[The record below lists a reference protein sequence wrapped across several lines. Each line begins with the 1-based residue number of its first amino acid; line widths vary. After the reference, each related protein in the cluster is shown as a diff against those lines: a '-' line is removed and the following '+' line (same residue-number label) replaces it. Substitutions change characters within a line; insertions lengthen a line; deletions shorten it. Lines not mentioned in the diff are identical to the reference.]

1 MGVEYE
7 NAFREKAGALLK
19 YLNIETLAE
28 MGITLVLIT
37 FSADHH
43 SSYCISPKGEVIF
56 VLDNTGK
63 LRKMN
68 YESFES
74 VVSHEIFHA
83 YVTNKLKLGMDKLH
97 HPFTAVGSSAVQV
110 AEDIELIKIA
120 LEKNVVPLLLDEVNR
135 TKAYYKNLQKPVP
148 MKYWVSVPDHLKF
161 VSMMSVTWGYAST
174 EWLMQNTKDQKM
186 KEQFSQNLELV
197 RPHYTANGF
206 PKLKDL
212 ITELL
217 NSKVVATGDEA
228 EIVFQKIL
236 HIYDEFLDVSNLD
249 LY

>member
-1 MGVEYE
+1 MGIEYE

-19 YLNIETLAE
+19 YLNIGTLTE
-28 MGITLVLIT
+28 MGITMVLIT

-43 SSYCISPKGEVIF
+43 TAYCISPKGEVIF
-56 VLDNTGK
+56 VLDNTEK

-83 YVTNKLKLGMDKLH
+83 YITNKLKLGIGKLRH
-97 HPFTAVGSSAVQV
+97 SLTAVGATAVQI

-120 LEKNVVPLLLDEVNR
+120 FEKNVKPLLQDEVNR
-135 TKAYYKNLQKPVP
+135 ARAYYRNLQKPVP
-148 MKYWVSVPDHLKF
+148 MKFWVSVPDNLKF
-161 VSMMSVTWGYAST
+161 VSMVSVTWEYAST

-217 NSKVVATGDEA
+217 NSKVVMTGDEA
-228 EIVFQKIL
+228 ENVFRKIL
-236 HIYDEFLDVSNLD
+236 HLYDEFLEVSNLD
-249 LY
+249 FY